1 MSKFLLRRG
10 RNFDIAKTVVGSH
23 NAFSHVETDI
33 QIYIFLFYYHISQY
47 CTQNKLLESSSTR
60 YWILASHRVWDAKT
74 GAVSLISNFIYG
86 GNMTGIVNDT
96 SSDLPSFDPSV
107 EMSRSRLRS
116 SLSMTALMGLCPCWF
131 LLTNDK
137 CFNKPFLTNLRGEE
151 EDYRK
156 SSSLQRQVRQD
167 ISVCSSVPRF
177 LLCKV

>member
-1 MSKFLLRRG
+1 MSKFLWRRG
-10 RNFDIAKTVVGSH
+10 RNFDIAKTVAGSH
-23 NAFSHVETDI
+23 NAFSMWR
-33 QIYIFLFYYHISQY
+33 QIYISFYFTITFHSKY
-47 CTQNKLLESSSTR
+47 CTQNKLLELSPIR

-74 GAVSLISNFIYG
+74 GAGSPISNFIYG